1 MRKNNLLLGFGSVG
15 ISSLYY
21 LDKKFNKDMDATL
34 FLKDTYERVL
44 EKERNSSPSSEVKYN
59 SVQELKKSVNIK
71 TFNKSSIAET
81 SDIIELTDTFPCDTI
96 FTIAGLG
103 GSSADA
109 LLILSDIFR
118 FGEINN
124 LVNFCIMPFGFEGTK
139 KNKKAEDQLQLF
151 KQISTNG
158 IVYIISNQ
166 DFLINTA
173 PNTTFDNAFA
183 KINKIIESVIS
194 KHKTVHNKIVYDLLK
209 DS

>member
-1 MRKNNLLLGFGSVG
+1 MRKNKLLLGFGSVG

-21 LDKKFNKDMDATL
+21 LNKKFNEDMDTTL

-44 EKERNSSPSSEVKYN
+44 EKERNSSPSSELKYN
-59 SVQELKKSVNIK
+59 SVQELKERVNIK
-71 TFNKSSIAET
+71 TFNKSSILET
-81 SDIIELTDTFPCDTI
+81 SDIIELTDTFPFDTV
-96 FTIAGLG
+96 FTITGLG

-109 LLILSDIFR
+109 LLILSDVFR
-118 FGEINN
+118 FGEIEN

-139 KNKKAEDQLQLF
+139 KNKKAEDQLELF
-151 KQISTNG
+151 KRISTNG

-166 DFLINTA
+166 DLLTNTE
-173 PNTTFDNAFA
+173 PNMTFDDAFN
-183 KINKIIESVIS
+183 KINKIIENVIS

>member
-1 MRKNNLLLGFGSVG
+1 MRKNKLLLGFGSVG

-21 LDKKFNKDMDATL
+21 LDKKFNEDMDTTL
-34 FLKDTYERVL
+34 FLKDTYEGIL

-124 LVNFCIMPFGFEGTK
+124 LVNFCIMPFAFEGTK
-139 KNKKAEDQLQLF
+139 KNKKAEDQLDLF
-151 KQISTNG
+151 KRISTNG

-166 DFLINTA
+166 DLLTNTE
-173 PNTTFDNAFA
+173 PNMTFDDAFN
-183 KINKIIESVIS
+183 KINKIIENVIL

-209 DS
+209 GH

>member
-1 MRKNNLLLGFGSVG
+1 MRKNKLLLGFGSVG

-21 LDKKFNKDMDATL
+21 LDKKFYEDTDTTL

-44 EKERNSSPSSEVKYN
+44 EKEGNSSPSSELKYN
-59 SVQELKKSVNIK
+59 SVQELKERVNIK
-71 TFNKSSIAET
+71 TFNKSSILET
-81 SDIIELTDTFPCDTI
+81 SDIIELTDTFPVDTV
-96 FTIAGLG
+96 FTVAGLG

-139 KNKKAEDQLQLF
+139 KNKKAEDQLDLF
-151 KQISTNG
+151 KRISTNG

-166 DFLINTA
+166 DLLTNTQ
-173 PNTTFDNAFA
+173 PNMTFDDAFN
-183 KINKIIESVIS
+183 KINKIIENVIS

-209 DS
+209 DR

>member
-1 MRKNNLLLGFGSVG
+1 MKKNKLLLGFGSVG

-21 LDKKFNKDMDATL
+21 LDKTFNKDMDTTL
-34 FLKDTYERVL
+34 FLKDIYERVL
-44 EKERNSSPSSEVKYN
+44 EKERSSSPSSELKYN
-59 SVQELKKSVNIK
+59 SLQELKERVNIK
-71 TFNKSSIAET
+71 TFNKSSILET
-81 SDIIELTDTFPCDTI
+81 SDIIELTDTFPFDTV
-96 FTIAGLG
+96 FTITGLG

-109 LLILSDIFR
+109 LLILSDVFR
-118 FGEINN
+118 FGEIEN

-139 KNKKAEDQLQLF
+139 KNKKAEDQLELF

-183 KINKIIESVIS
+183 KINKIIENVIS
-194 KHKTVHNKIVYDLLK
+194 KHKTVNNKIVFDLLK
-209 DS
+209 GY

>member
-1 MRKNNLLLGFGSVG
+1 MRKNKLLLGFGSVG

-21 LDKKFNKDMDATL
+21 LNKKFNEDMDTTL
-34 FLKDTYERVL
+34 FLKDTYERLL

-59 SVQELKKSVNIK
+59 SVQELKRRMNIK
-71 TFNKSSIAET
+71 TFDKSSIQKT
-81 SDIIELTDTFPCDTI
+81 TDITKLTDTFPYDTV

-118 FGEINN
+118 HGEIDN

-139 KNKKAEDQLQLF
+139 KNKKAEDQLELF
-151 KQISTNG
+151 KRISTNG

-166 DFLINTA
+166 DLLTNTE
-173 PNTTFDNAFA
+173 PNMTFDNAFN
-183 KINKIIESVIS
+183 KINKIIENVIS

-209 DS
+209 DG